1 MHSPGPALLSSQL
14 LDDGCPEPLLSPSTA
29 ARGVLGDV
37 ECLPTAST
45 ALRTMNS
52 PITQAMVRGVPLE
65 KTARRREAT
74 IPLPY

>member
-1 MHSPGPALLSSQL
+1 MHSPGLTRCRISCSTTAAQDCCSHPA
-14 LDDGCPEPLLSPSTA
+14 PA

-45 ALRTMNS
+45 ALRTTNS

-74 IPLPY
+74 TPLPY